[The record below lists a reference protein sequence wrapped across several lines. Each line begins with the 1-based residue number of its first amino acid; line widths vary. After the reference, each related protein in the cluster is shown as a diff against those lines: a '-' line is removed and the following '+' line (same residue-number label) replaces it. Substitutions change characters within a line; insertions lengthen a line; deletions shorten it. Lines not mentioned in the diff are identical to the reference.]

1 MKKKIWTIIKK
12 QWLLMLSAIMA
23 VAMTSIIAFAEYKS
37 ATSNM
42 HRVVVS
48 KKAPGMMFSSNYL
61 TVDGD
66 GIFHPIYVQPKS
78 DERYSSNYLYI
89 WNYNTSDIG
98 RRYQENIN
106 YKLEFVLTDQG
117 GNPIDASAVGTCN
130 IRIVDPLN
138 RQIELND
145 TNLSN
150 SFKDATQQILAKE
163 STQNKYT
170 ISFSSNWDFEANEN
184 ICVSIKATP
193 TQRDSGGSYMDLVPI
208 SGVIGLRTSS
218 STQVNGW
225 KASISEQ
232 PEDGQTTPAPSAYD
246 AYNLVL
252 TGSGSAT
259 ITVKWDPTKIE
270 LNRFFTSP
278 ADRVYTFASGEI
290 DGPTQDASGW
300 MVMTI
305 HADTGNNAQENRN
318 RYTIQMYKTGAEEP
332 SDWRFF
338 ANNKADDVQENAW
351 IRVNIT

>member
-89 WNYNTSDIG
+89 WNYNTS
-98 RRYQENIN
+98 
-106 YKLEFVLTDQG
+106 
-117 GNPIDASAVGTCN
+117 AVGTCN
-130 IRIVDPLN
+130 IHIVDPLN

-150 SFKDATQQILAKE
+150 SFKDTTQQILAKE

-300 MVMTI
+300 MVVTI